1 MAIQYAPVALQ
12 ALGGVGTTA
21 ISWAESTKPRGP
33 GVVEM
38 RTASDGSSEY
48 RELRLADSEDGAR
61 WMPVVDKDTSADGW
75 RPAVNFLQ
83 MSFAPPLTAALPA
96 SGSRY
101 VAYTPADADSP
112 DARTQAFTFSEMF
125 GTPVGTFVSD
135 DHLYNYSL
143 PPALPKIEF
152 D

>member
-12 ALGGVGTTA
+12 AVGGIGSTA

-33 GVVEM
+33 GVIEM
-38 RTASDGSSEY
+38 RAGSDGTSEY

-61 WMPVVDKDTSADGW
+61 WMPVVDNDTGADGW

-83 MSFAPPLTAALPA
+83 MNFTPPLAATR
-96 SGSRY
+96 SRY
-101 VAYTPADADSP
+101 VAYTPADVDSP
-112 DARTQAFTFSEMF
+112 DARTQAYTFSEMF
-125 GTPVGTFVSD
+125 GAPVGTFVSN

-143 PPALPKIEF
+143 PPTLPALEF